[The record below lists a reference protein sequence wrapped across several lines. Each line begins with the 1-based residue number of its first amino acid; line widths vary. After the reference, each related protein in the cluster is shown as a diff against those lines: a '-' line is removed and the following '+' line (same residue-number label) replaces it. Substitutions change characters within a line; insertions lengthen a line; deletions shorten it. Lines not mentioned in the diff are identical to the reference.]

1 MATYTEIV
9 TAAQDATLRQRV
21 AVACVI
27 AANTIFLEDV
37 ATANH
42 AARVAWAK
50 RVYESP
56 ESEASRVLWS
66 VLAQNKDATALQIA
80 SVTDAS
86 LQTAVD
92 AAVTAFL

>member
-9 TAAQDATLRQRV
+9 NAAKDETLRQRV
-21 AVACVI
+21 AVACVV
-27 AANTIFLEDV
+27 AANGIFSEN
-37 ATANH
+37 AGTANH
-42 AARVAWAK
+42 VERLVWAK

-66 VLAQNKDATALQIA
+66 VLAQNKDATAQQIA
-80 SVTDAS
+80 TVTDTS

-92 AAVTAFL
+92 AAVAAFI